1 MSDIKDLHD
10 WNDNREDGFHLNISK
25 PFGQLNEIEI
35 RDLLEKIVERQ
46 NFTIDKIL
54 DLNKQQKE
62 TIVILKNIMSK
73 QTKGERTSDALV
85 KLANSMAQQM
95 DQQWKIVQDLL
106 NR

>member
-46 NFTIDKIL
+46 NFTIDKIIPIISYISFIMGFSIFQIL
-54 DLNKQQKE
+54 FLKQKSFFNCY
-62 TIVILKNIMSK
+62 VH
-73 QTKGERTSDALV
+73 
-85 KLANSMAQQM
+85 
-95 DQQWKIVQDLL
+95 
-106 NR
+106 